1 MLKKY
6 KYLQM
11 TIIYSK
17 YKAENKPFVTLEH
30 LRFKSLGYIYSNSQ
44 YIGQNYEC
52 FFYAKNH

>member
-1 MLKKY
+1 
-6 KYLQM
+6 M

-44 YIGQNYEC
+44 CMGQNYE
-52 FFYAKNH
+52 FLFYAKNS